1 MWRKLKSI
9 TGEAKITDYERK
21 DCSRSCHINIFM
33 ILSYVDSLPRVNF
46 SSLVFWFKPPI
57 TSGCFFFSYSS
68 FCAMVL
74 HHQLGAHQFKQFFLT
89 ETLTTVDS
97 WSLSL
102 DTN

>member
-1 MWRKLKSI
+1 
-9 TGEAKITDYERK
+9 
-21 DCSRSCHINIFM
+21 
-33 ILSYVDSLPRVNF
+33 
-46 SSLVFWFKPPI
+46 
-57 TSGCFFFSYSS
+57 
-68 FCAMVL
+68 MVL